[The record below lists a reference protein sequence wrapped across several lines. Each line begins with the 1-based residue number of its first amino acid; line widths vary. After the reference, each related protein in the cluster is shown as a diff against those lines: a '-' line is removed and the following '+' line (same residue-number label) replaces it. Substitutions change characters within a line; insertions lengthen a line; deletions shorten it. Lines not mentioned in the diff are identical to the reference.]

1 MLLLLGLLSGAKGME
16 IALHI
21 HNDFMKKYRQAQAE
35 GRL

>member
-1 MLLLLGLLSGAKGME
+1 MLLTLALIGGTKAVELS
-16 IALHI
+16 LRF